1 MERTVYQI
9 NLLPWRDRLKKEKND
24 LFIAVSAIISVVV
37 LSVVYLLKLYVDGI
51 VESKNDRITFLNNSI
66 GRLEKEL
73 SSIADLD
80 NKKRSLSD
88 RMNIIDKLQQ
98 DRPRTVMLFQEL
110 VNTLPES
117 GLWLKTLKTEN
128 NLIRLEGFA
137 DTAGRISAYVNLIN
151 RSTLFQNP
159 RIGEIKDAP
168 NSRAVVFTMIIDIKQ
183 DEEQQQA
190 SPSI

>member
-66 GRLEKEL
+66 ARLEKEL